1 MFRKIFGVFLL
12 LSFTLP
18 IISYASGTF
27 IAWPPKPKPK
37 VDCSDPANKDK
48 PECK

>member
-1 MFRKIFGVFLL
+1 MRILGTLLVFSLL
-12 LSFTLP
+12 LPTIAS
-18 IISYASGTF
+18 ASGTF

-37 VDCSDPANKDK
+37 VDCADPANKDK